1 MIVHAGPIGSAADPV
16 TDGHRHLVVFDV
28 NVYLDAAFLTGA
40 PFSWESFDAIA
51 ASIAQV
57 PVPHSDGDYDSLRA
71 IATCQSG
78 TFAGLETVEVFTND
92 HIEDMVHAKA
102 QHPVVPAPG
111 SDLKGLGWS
120 RSDADA
126 LLEEFVWEVGNRSSG
141 GCVPTDVPDGN
152 PPLDHEDGMVYGAC
166 KYLAGE
172 DPLATV
178 YCVTRDRPFLEAAR
192 LGKLSG
198 HTKVLHPSKFV
209 GLVRA
214 ARASLGVKRIRPG
227 GPAPQ

>member
-1 MIVHAGPIGSAADPV
+1 M
-16 TDGHRHLVVFDV
+16 TDGDRHLVVFDV
-28 NVYLDAAFLTGA
+28 NVYLDVAFLTGA
-40 PFSWESFDAIA
+40 PFSWESFDEIA
-51 ASIAQV
+51 ASIARV
-57 PVPHSDGDYDSLRA
+57 PVPHANGAYDSLRA

-78 TFAGLETVEVFTND
+78 IFAGSETAEVFTND

-111 SDLKGLGWS
+111 SDLKGLGWN

-126 LLEEFVWEVGNRSSG
+126 LLEGFVWEVCDRSSG
-141 GCVPTDVPDGN
+141 GCVKIEVPDGK

-172 DPLATV
+172 YPLAKV
-178 YCVTRDRPFLEAAR
+178 YCVTRDRPFLEAAK
-192 LGKLSG
+192 LGELSG
-198 HTKVLHPSKFV
+198 HTRVLDPAKFV

-214 ARASLGVKRIRPG
+214 ARANLAARRMRPG
-227 GPAPQ
+227 GPVPR

>member
-1 MIVHAGPIGSAADPV
+1 MIDLVGPTGPAADSV
-16 TDGHRHLVVFDV
+16 TGRRRHLVVFDV

-57 PVPHSDGDYDSLRA
+57 PVPHPDGAYESLRA

-78 TFAGLETVEVFTND
+78 TFAGSETVEVFTND
-92 HIEDMVHAKA
+92 HIEDMIHAKA
-102 QHPVVPAPG
+102 QHPVVPEPG
-111 SDLKGLGWS
+111 SGLRGLGWN

-126 LLEEFVWEVGNRSSG
+126 LLEGFVWEVGNRSSG

-166 KYLAGE
+166 KYLTGE

-178 YCVTRDRPFLEAAR
+178 YCVTRDRGFIEAAKSGR
-192 LGKLSG
+192 LSG
-198 HTKVLHPSKFV
+198 HTKVLHPGRFV

-214 ARASLGVKRIRPG
+214 ARAGLGVRRMRPG
-227 GPAPQ
+227 RSSSP

>member
-1 MIVHAGPIGSAADPV
+1 MIVPAGPIGSAADPV
-16 TDGHRHLVVFDV
+16 TEGHRHLVVFDV

-51 ASIAQV
+51 ASSAQA
-57 PVPHSDGDYDSLRA
+57 PVPHPRGDYDSLRA

-92 HIEDMVHAKA
+92 HIEDMVHSKA
-102 QHPVVPAPG
+102 QHPLVPAPG
-111 SDLKGLGWS
+111 SDLKGLGWN

-126 LLEEFVWEVGNRSSG
+126 LLEGFVWEVGNRSSG

-178 YCVTRDRPFLEAAR
+178 YCVTRDRAFLRAAE

-198 HTKVLHPSKFV
+198 HTRVLHPAHFV

-214 ARASLGVKRIRPG
+214 ARASLGVRRMRPG
-227 GPAPQ
+227 GPASQ